1 MTHPDAVVLGGG
13 IMGLACAR
21 DLASAG
27 MRVVLL
33 ERQPQGAGA
42 SRAAAGILAPLFEPD
57 APAPLVAAGR
67 AARDL
72 WVEWAPELAAEAGR
86 DVEHDRS
93 GALWFALGEQDEAA
107 IEHAAAA
114 CRRFGEPVEEIAA
127 EELTRRTP
135 GVAKAVR
142 RVLHFPGDHRVDNV
156 QACEA
161 LTAACRRRGVELR
174 YAVRVQDVARIGPA
188 AEQGDLSAAAGSVGN
203 GLGATSRS
211 GGDARTAVRIAT
223 DAGQIE
229 AGLLVLAAGAWSGQ
243 VPGLPALPVRPVRG
257 QMALLGGVAWP
268 WKGIS
273 RQREVYLV
281 RRGETGLL
289 VGATVEEAGFDA
301 WPTAAGIAELLH
313 QARRGYPAL
322 GAARFEAAWAG
333 LRPGTPDD
341 LPIVG
346 WLPGW
351 PALVATGHF
360 RSGILLA
367 PWTAQQIARLAT
379 AGGVGRGSAGGGE
392 DPLAAFSPARFAP
405 DPSPRR
411 TL

>member
-1 MTHPDAVVLGGG
+1 MTRPDAVVLGGG
-13 IMGLACAR
+13 IVGLACAR
-21 DLASAG
+21 ELASAG

-42 SRAAAGILAPLFEPD
+42 SRAAGGILAPLFEPD

-86 DVEHDRS
+86 GVEHDRS
-93 GALWFALGEQDEAA
+93 GALWFALDEQDEAA
-107 IEHAAAA
+107 LEHAAAA
-114 CRRFGEPVEEIAA
+114 CRRCGEPVEEIAP
-127 EELTRRTP
+127 EELARRTP
-135 GVAKAVR
+135 GVAQPVR

-174 YAVRVQDVARIGPA
+174 YAVRVLEVARIGPA
-188 AEQGDLSAAAGSVGN
+188 TERGDPSAAACSVSN
-203 GLGATSRS
+203 GLGTTGRS
-211 GGDARTAVRIAT
+211 GADARTAVRITT
-223 DAGQIE
+223 DAGGAVE
-229 AGLLVLAAGAWSGQ
+229 TGLLVLATGAWSGQ

-257 QMALLGGVAWP
+257 QMALLGGVGWP

-273 RQREVYLV
+273 RRREVYLV

-313 QARRGYPAL
+313 QAHRGYPAL

-341 LPIVG
+341 LPLVG

-367 PWTAQQIARLAT
+367 PWTAKQLGRLAT
-379 AGGVGRGSAGGGE
+379 SGAAGSAGDGE
-392 DPLAAFSPARFAP
+392 APLSAFSPARFAP
-405 DPSPRR
+405 DQPPRR
-411 TL
+411 TV